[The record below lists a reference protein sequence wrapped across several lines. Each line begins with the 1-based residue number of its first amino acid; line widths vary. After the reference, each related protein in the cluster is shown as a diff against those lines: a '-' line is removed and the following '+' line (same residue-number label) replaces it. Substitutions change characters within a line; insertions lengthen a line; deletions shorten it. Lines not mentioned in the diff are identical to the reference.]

1 MMKIKKTIM
10 EIEQIAEISPLESL
24 DFDWKN
30 DEATQISDGQ
40 EEIAQVFKRIR
51 REWNSLKNICSV
63 PDLFCP
69 VVK

>member
-10 EIEQIAEISPLESL
+10 EIEQIAEIRPLESL

-40 EEIAQVFKRIR
+40 EESAQVFKRIR
-51 REWNSLKNICSV
+51 RE
-63 PDLFCP
+63 
-69 VVK
+69 

>member
-10 EIEQIAEISPLESL
+10 EIEQIAEITPLESL

-51 REWNSLKNICSV
+51 RE
-63 PDLFCP
+63 
-69 VVK
+69 